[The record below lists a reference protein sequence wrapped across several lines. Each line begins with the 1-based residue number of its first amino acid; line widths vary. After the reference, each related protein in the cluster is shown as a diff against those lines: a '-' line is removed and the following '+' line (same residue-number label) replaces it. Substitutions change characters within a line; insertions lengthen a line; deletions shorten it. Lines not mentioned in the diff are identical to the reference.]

1 MQIDD
6 LTSLEFIGLLTG
18 ILGIL
23 MISLTAFLGIV
34 LSIRDTY
41 ESED

>member
-6 LTSLEFIGLLTG
+6 LTSLEFIGILTG

-23 MISLTAFLGIV
+23 MISLMAFLGIV